1 MLRSLLIAGLFAY
14 LFVLLAVLM
23 AHKHP
28 GYRPVSHRY
37 NVVLFRSISRDIP
50 RGGRGLWLNVVGNV
64 AAFAP
69 VGLLV
74 YVLQGSRSSIRQAV
88 LAAAA
93 LSIMVELAQFQSG
106 RRYSDVDDVVLNTL
120 GGAAGYAAALALGT
134 LHRHRRP
141 TVAS

>member
-134 LHRHRRP
+134 LHRRRRP